1 MSPTTRTMQPTIP
14 AMVAYAGPA
23 TVPIVKITTDLHS
36 PRQNAHAA
44 ISNFTDRTVYDTTRP
59 SITALKKNAAPTVA
73 NNTKSTEKN
82 HTDATTK
89 TVTFVDCYTT
99 FTNTNVSFNRHHKT
113 HHGRKN
119 GRKATLHHDW
129 FTRT

>member
-23 TVPIVKITTDLHS
+23 TDRLALITTDS
-36 PRQNAHAA
+36 RNPRQNAAA
-44 ISNFTDRTVYDTTRP
+44 ATYVFTDQTVYATTRP
-59 SITALKKNAAPTVA
+59 SITATKKNVA
-73 NNTKSTEKN
+73 RTAVNIIKSTEKIL
-82 HTDATTK
+82 TDASTK